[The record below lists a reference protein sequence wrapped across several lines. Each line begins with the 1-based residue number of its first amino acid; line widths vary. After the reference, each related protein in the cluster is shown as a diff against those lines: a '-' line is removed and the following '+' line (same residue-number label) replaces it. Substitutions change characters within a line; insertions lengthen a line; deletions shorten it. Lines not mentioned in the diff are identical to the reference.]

1 MPVEEVRVGDE
12 LRVTVGQ
19 VSRALVVRVLSDRR
33 LIASTSTSRL
43 AAFCSAG
50 GIGG

>member
-1 MPVEEVRVGDE
+1 MGDE
-12 LRVTVGQ
+12 LRVAVGP
-19 VSRALVVRVLSDRR
+19 VSRTLVVRALSDRR

-43 AAFCSAG
+43 AASCSAG